1 MPLRKKI
8 LYAGLVL
15 FAIGGLLMAWFV
27 VKRHS
32 SDGEWTIQVEG
43 NQILSDREVE
53 EVVSYLLRSAK
64 DGVSA
69 DEIRDALLLN
79 RRIATA
85 RVIVLPGRRIRV
97 ALRERNLEYLQNE
110 GNGIAEKD
118 AQGTTIV
125 ENAAHIHRDF
135 TPDKVIFYLTFGGE
149 TVDAPRSDII
159 RLWQDTRGKYAFL
172 WQRLAE
178 IEIQPLKKR
187 KVDEPEKPGVWRY
200 RIYSAGIRSCVVYE
214 GRFSEETLRR
224 LWAVY
229 AYLEAK
235 LPRTV
240 TLVDLQESSAI
251 IREMRSNRS
260 GKASEEGKEGE
271 RWQTSR

>member
-8 LYAGLVL
+8 LLTGLTL
-15 FAIGGLLMAWFV
+15 FALGGILLAWFV

-32 SDGEWTIQVEG
+32 GDGEWIISVEG
-43 NQILSDREVE
+43 NRILTEKDIQD
-53 EVVSYLLRSAK
+53 VVNYLLRAAK
-64 DGVSA
+64 DGVSS

-85 RVIVLPGRRIRV
+85 RVAVLPGKRIQI
-97 ALRERNLEYLQNE
+97 AITERTLEYLQNE

-125 ENAAHIHRDF
+125 ENASQIHRDF
-135 TPDKVIFYLTFGGE
+135 TPDKVIFYLTFGAE
-149 TVDAPRSDII
+149 SLTSPRSDII
-159 RLWQDTRGKYAFL
+159 RLWKDTQGSYAFL

-178 IEIQPLKKR
+178 IEIQPLKER
-187 KVDEPEKPGVWRY
+187 AADDTVKPGIWRY

-235 LPRTV
+235 LPRSV
-240 TLVDLQESSAI
+240 TLVDLQENSAI
-251 IREMRSNRS
+251 IREMKTNRS
-260 GKASEEGKEGE
+260 GTEGE
-271 RWQTSR
+271 T

>member
-8 LYAGLVL
+8 LIAGLAL
-15 FAIGGLLMAWFV
+15 FAAGGLLLAWYV

-32 SDGEWTIQVEG
+32 GGGEWSVSVEG
-43 NQILSDREVE
+43 NRILSEKEIQD
-53 EVVSYLLRSAK
+53 VVAYLLRAAK

-79 RRIATA
+79 TRIATA
-85 RVIVLPGRRIRV
+85 RVAVLPGRRIQIAV
-97 ALRERNLEYLQNE
+97 TERILEYLQNE
-110 GNGIAEKD
+110 GTGIAEKD
-118 AQGTTIV
+118 ANGTTIV
-125 ENAAHIHRDF
+125 ENVSQVHRDF

-149 TVDAPRSDII
+149 SMVSPRSDII
-159 RLWQDTRGKYAFL
+159 RLWKDTQGKYAFL

-178 IEIQPLKKR
+178 IEIRPLKDR
-187 KVDEPEKPGVWRY
+187 TADETGKPGIWQY

-229 AYLEAK
+229 AYLESR
-235 LPRTV
+235 LPRSV
-240 TLVDLQESSAI
+240 TLVDLQDNSAI
-251 IREMRSNRS
+251 IREMKTNHS
-260 GKASEEGKEGE
+260 GAEGD
-271 RWQTSR
+271 T

>member
-8 LYAGLVL
+8 LYAGLSL
-15 FAIGGLLMAWFV
+15 FALGGILLTWYV

-32 SDGEWTIQVEG
+32 GDGEWAVSVEG
-43 NQILSDREVE
+43 NRILTEKDIQD
-53 EVVSYLLRSAK
+53 VVTYLLRAAK

-79 RRIATA
+79 TRIATA
-85 RVIVLPGRRIRV
+85 RVAVLPGQRIQI
-97 ALRERNLEYLQNE
+97 AITERTLEYLQNE
-110 GNGIAEKD
+110 GNGVAEKD
-118 AQGTTIV
+118 GKGTTIV
-125 ENAAHIHRDF
+125 ENASQIHRDF

-149 TVDAPRSDII
+149 SMTSPRSDII
-159 RLWQDTRGKYAFL
+159 RLWKDTQGKYAFL

-178 IEIQPLKKR
+178 IEIQPLKDR
-187 KVDEPEKPGVWRY
+187 TTDETGKPGIWRY

-235 LPRTV
+235 LPRSL
-240 TLVDLQESSAI
+240 TLVDLQENSAI
-251 IREMRSNRS
+251 IREMKTNRS
-260 GKASEEGKEGE
+260 GTEGD
-271 RWQTSR
+271 T